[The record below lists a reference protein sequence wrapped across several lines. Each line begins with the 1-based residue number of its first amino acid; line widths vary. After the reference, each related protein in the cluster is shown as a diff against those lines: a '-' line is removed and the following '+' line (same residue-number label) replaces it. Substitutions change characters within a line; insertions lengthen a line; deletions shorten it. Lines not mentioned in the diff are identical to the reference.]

1 MKKAILCL
9 AVIFV
14 FLFSASHSFSGE
26 IILKEKE
33 KDTWEMQNKMGEKIG
48 TLQRDKGVYRFFDNN
63 QEFMGSILESK
74 QLMPKG
80 FRSRSTK
87 ITPEQAQLYL
97 DLLEAIKTIK

>member
-9 AVIFV
+9 AVLFV
-14 FLFSASHSFSGE
+14 FLFSSSQSFSGE

-33 KDTWEMQNKMGEKIG
+33 KDTWEMQNKTGEKIG
-48 TLQRDKGVYRFFDNN
+48 TLKRDQGVYRFFDNN

-87 ITPEQAQLYL
+87 ITPELAQLYL
-97 DLLEAIKTIK
+97 DLLDAIKTIK